1 MVTTA
6 EGTGIRQVCWAAL
19 FGVLVVERFPMIHIA
34 APDRLPAGRE
44 LADVEDGGD
53 LVAEFLGGSVGEGS
67 GGGDG
72 AGVGVGE
79 QGVDGAGGGGDA
91 AGQAGGD
98 GAEPGEGAG

>member
-1 MVTTA
+1 MPAA
-6 EGTGIRQVCWAAL
+6 ERAGILGVGFAAV
-19 FGVLVVERFPMIHIA
+19 FGMLVVERFPVIEVA
-34 APDRLPAGRE
+34 APDGLSAGRE
-44 LADVEDGGD
+44 LADVQDGGD
-53 LVAEFLGGSVGEGS
+53 VVAEVLGGSVGEGS